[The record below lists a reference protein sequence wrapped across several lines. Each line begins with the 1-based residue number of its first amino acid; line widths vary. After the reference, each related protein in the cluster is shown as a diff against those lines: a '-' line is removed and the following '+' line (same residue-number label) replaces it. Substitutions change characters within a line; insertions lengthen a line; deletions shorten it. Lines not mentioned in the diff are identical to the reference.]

1 MAKRNAEDLRNV
13 VKSVRDRSFPYE
25 KREQEERNWP
35 HYDGAQ
41 VNEIAD
47 ILEAIR
53 DVVDMAASNI
63 PGKKKT
69 AGRPQIPD
77 SDIVKAM
84 LMQAYFGMP
93 NRIAEGFL
101 RLFGEKLGISSSF
114 SYKTIERGYDPGRS
128 KELLD
133 EVHRI
138 MNVSGNSNEDI
149 FSTDGTGDPTT
160 VKVNYESKRSKQR
173 LEQKDRDKNNDK
185 SDAFPSTKGKHD
197 FQYSVFAAG
206 VHTKMISG
214 FSTTDD
220 HSIGELSHFPDIMS
234 QTMALTPGIVEMLG
248 DALYSARN
256 ILSITE
262 KYGIGAYFLP
272 KANAT
277 FRAKGAGSWKTML
290 YDFTDNTQEWLEH
303 YHMRSISECVN
314 SMLKRKMP
322 TKIRKKLSQRKN
334 TEEALKINV
343 HNLRQYSYLKRTK
356 PDLIKDYRDIP
367 AK

>member
-1 MAKRNAEDLRNV
+1 MAKRNADDLRNV
-13 VKSVRDRSFPYE
+13 VKSVRDKSFPYE
-25 KREQEERNWP
+25 KREQEERNWSR
-35 HYDGAQ
+35 YDDAQ

-53 DVVDMAASNI
+53 DVVDMAASNL
-63 PGKKKT
+63 PERKKT
-69 AGRPQIPD
+69 AGRPKIPD
-77 SDIVKAM
+77 SDIVKVM

-138 MNVSGNSNEDI
+138 MNISGNPNENI

-160 VKVNYESKRSKQR
+160 VKANYESKRSKQR